1 MCVNLYHREPAEI
14 ASNEG
19 VVLQG
24 PHEWREDSMFATEGY
39 GEHIASAPRRKVR
52 GKFVKL

>member
-1 MCVNLYHREPAEI
+1 MCVNLYHREPAEV